1 MWDTRIITISYLEG
15 KILKVVLLIIIHVT
29 LCLLFAFPSYSLF
42 GFLLPSYSFTLLYRK
57 VILLKIN
64 YFKIL
69 YPRDCFKLNP
79 VVLKVSN

>member
-29 LCLLFAFPSYSLF
+29 LCLLFAF
-42 GFLLPSYSFTLLYRK
+42 PSYSFTLLYRK